1 MVKKDIME
9 LTPEGFEVIN
19 SAKDNES
26 TLNISFTEYVAY
38 AGKTYKYAI
47 TQNIPLNSCFKDV
60 IDYLQQ
66 QGYTSNYVPIDS
78 INSLDVDYLALD
90 DQNDNYTDAETAVS
104 ELDTKNNVQISDK
117 NDIKAIMEALYNLNY
132 KDPDDKNTA
141 LYRLSIFSTDLK
153 SNGNDGYIT
162 VTLPSNEISPA
173 LKKYFKK

>member
-1 MVKKDIME
+1 M
-9 LTPEGFEVIN
+9 
-19 SAKDNES
+19 
-26 TLNISFTEYVAY
+26 
-38 AGKTYKYAI
+38 
-47 TQNIPLNSCFKDV
+47 
-60 IDYLQQ
+60 
-66 QGYTSNYVPIDS
+66 
-78 INSLDVDYLALD
+78 DVDYLALD
-90 DQNDNYTDAETAVS
+90 DQTTIIQDAETAS
-104 ELDTKNNVQISDK
+104 FSNFDTKNNVQISDK